1 MNKLL
6 VSFGQQP
13 LNQSNA
19 LTVLGNGEATFHGKL
34 TVEGDITT
42 PVIEQLLTSDDDVQV
57 KNDELL
63 EKNKKLKKRIEELE
77 EKMALVMLALNI

>member
-6 VSFGQQP
+6 VLGQKP
-13 LNQSNA
+13 WNRSNA
-19 LTVLGNGEATFHGKL
+19 LTVLWNCEATFRELL